1 MKNIETEIEINA
13 TTEKVWQTLTDT
25 NSLESWNPFIRK
37 IDGKLEKGNQISIT
51 LKQVN
56 GKEMDF
62 KPTLTELKPNKELRW
77 QGKLFVK
84 GIFDGEHYFKLEP
97 IEDDKTKFVH
107 GENFGGILITL
118 MGGVLKST
126 KEGFEAMNEELK
138 KGVSRVEVLKN
149 G

>member
-138 KGVSRVEVLKN
+138 KRCEQG
-149 G
+149 